1 MPRFI
6 AVHTTPPMTEEDF
19 MGQAKGMSEKMSQ
32 LPPGVAYNLSYC
44 GLADG
49 KIFCDWEAP
58 DMDTVEQVLKATGL
72 PLDAVYPVKKFDP
85 ATLAFED

>member
-6 AVHTTPPMTEEDF
+6 AVHTVPPLTEEEF
-19 MGQAKGMSEKMSQ
+19 MGQAKKMSENMSQ

-44 GLADG
+44 DLADG

-58 DMDTVEQVLKATGL
+58 NKDIVEQVIKASVM
-72 PLDAVYPVKKFDP
+72 PLDAVYPVKKFNP
-85 ATLAFED
+85 AKIAFED